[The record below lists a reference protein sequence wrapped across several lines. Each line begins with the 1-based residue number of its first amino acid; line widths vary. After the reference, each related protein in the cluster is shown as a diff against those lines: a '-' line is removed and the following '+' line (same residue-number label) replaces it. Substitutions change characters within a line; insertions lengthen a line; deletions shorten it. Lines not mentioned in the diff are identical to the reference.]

1 MTWLAAIITGI
12 VVGIIIYGLRP
23 ARESRANFSL
33 FILLGAFGAVIG
45 EWFFGYVLG
54 ITFGGAGF
62 TSFRWDAIVWG
73 IVGSA
78 IVLAIYESY
87 LLQPVRRVEEEYRYG
102 REPYTSRPTAHEYR
116 ERRTKVE
123 READARDKE
132 ADDDVDDTE
141 F

>member
-23 ARESRANFSL
+23 ARETRANFSL
-33 FILLGAFGAVIG
+33 FILLGALGAVIG

-54 ITFGGAGF
+54 ITFGGTGF
-62 TSFRWDAIVWG
+62 AAFRWDAIVWG

-87 LLQPVRRVEEEYRYG
+87 LLQPTRRVEDEYRYS
-102 REPYTSRPTAHEYR
+102 EPYTSRPTAHEYR

-123 READARDKE
+123 REEDARDSIE
-132 ADDDVDDTE
+132 DDVDETGY
-141 F
+141 